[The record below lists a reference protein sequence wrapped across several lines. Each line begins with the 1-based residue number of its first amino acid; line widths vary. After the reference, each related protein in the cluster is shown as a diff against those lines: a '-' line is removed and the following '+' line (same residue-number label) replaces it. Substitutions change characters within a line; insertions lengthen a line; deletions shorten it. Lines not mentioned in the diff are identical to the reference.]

1 MINFVIVWR
10 VNKGYLGIACLH
22 DVVTVRDKKFTVNI
36 VLETLKKTQLP
47 IKIPTAKCPNRDAKC
62 KQHHG
67 EYVITKY
74 DRKFDRFFIRSY
86 SVHKDMFLES
96 WFTTAK
102 VNQMFLRCLQN
113 RKFTVPKLLEIVDIS
128 HTYRRK
134 VISLRY
140 TDREFKKIARKSK
153 KENLTVND
161 YIRDKS
167 LS

>member
-1 MINFVIVWR
+1 MLV
-10 VNKGYLGIACLH
+10 
-22 DVVTVRDKKFTVNI
+22 VRDKKFTVNV

-62 KQHHG
+62 KLHHG
-67 EYVITKY
+67 EYLITKY
-74 DRKFDRFFIRSY
+74 DRKLDRFFIRSY

-96 WFTTAK
+96 WFKTGK
-102 VNQMFLRCLQN
+102 VKEMFLRCLQN
-113 RKFTVPKLLEIVDIS
+113 RKFTIPKLLEIIDIS
-128 HTYRRK
+128 YTYRRK

-140 TDREFKKIARKSK
+140 TDREFKKITRKSR